1 MNKTFTIA
9 ALLAIA
15 SALKINEA
23 EFAQIKDD
31 EDVEIW
37 IPEPQVY

>member
-1 MNKTFTIA
+1 MNKTFIIA

-23 EFAQIKDD
+23 EFAQIIDD
-31 EDVEIW
+31 ENVEIYT
-37 IPEPQVY
+37 PEPQVY

>member
-23 EFAQIKDD
+23 EFPQIKDD